1 MSIKKQFIVIKVSPG
16 AVPKTQFITLPCSKL
31 SDAGKAGSEAWIR
44 SEILPGDAVLDEQ
57 DLLVSYSPDDDPD
70 EELSGDVE
78 GYYFAFTAGE
88 DHYHVIVKDV
98 LW

>member
-1 MSIKKQFIVIKVSPG
+1 MRSLSSVSTT
-16 AVPKTQFITLPCSKL
+16 VLPPSVSFTV
-31 SDAGKAGSEAWIR
+31 SDAGAAESWIR
-44 SEILPGDAVLDEQ
+44 SEILTGDAVLDEQ
-57 DLLVSYSPDDDPD
+57 DLLVSHSPDDDPD

>member
-16 AVPKTQFITLPCSKL
+16 AVPKTQFITLPYSEL
-31 SDAGKAGSEAWIR
+31 PDAGAAESWIR
-44 SEILPGDAVLDEQ
+44 SNILPGDSVLDEQ
-57 DLLVSYSPDDDPD
+57 DLLVSHSPDDDPD